1 MSQTGFQFH
10 ARRREIFEFA
20 FEMAEKN
27 HLYITGVEWFPE
39 FKYNSICD
47 IGQAVDNLLIRQIIL
62 SKNIPDAAASD
73 YDFSVQN
80 KGNLSIQPGQELDGK
95 IMESNIGCIADRT
108 IDKLWIKMIG
118 EYKKK
123 MLKGAWGVNL
133 SNGARC
139 FYKNHYYTENA
150 KKAYKDGY
158 TLCAAGNCVFEIL
171 EQDYDK

>member
-39 FKYNSICD
+39 FKHSIICD
-47 IGQAVDNLLIRQIIL
+47 IDQAVDDIKIRKIIL
-62 SKNIPDAAASD
+62 SRNIPDTAASD

-80 KGNLSIQPGQELDGK
+80 KGNLSIRPGREADGK
-95 IMESNIGCIADRT
+95 IMESDIGCVADRAV
-108 IDKLWIKMIG
+108 DQLWIKMIN
-118 EYKKK
+118 EYKEK
-123 MLKGAWGVNL
+123 MLKGAWGVNP

-150 KKAYKDGY
+150 KKACKDGY
-158 TLCAAGNCVFEIL
+158 TLCAAAGNCVFEIL
-171 EQDYDK
+171 D